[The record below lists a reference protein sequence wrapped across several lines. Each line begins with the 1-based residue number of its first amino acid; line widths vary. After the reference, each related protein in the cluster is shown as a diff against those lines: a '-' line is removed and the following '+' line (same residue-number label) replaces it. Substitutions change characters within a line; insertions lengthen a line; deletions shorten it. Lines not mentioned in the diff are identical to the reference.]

1 MDDGGTIEECPLVL
15 ADLFHFQSL
24 RQVWRQSRSF
34 RWILG
39 LTLVYLAARLAI
51 QGLVLS
57 LVWAAGPA
65 ASETTLISNDLQIYL
80 AAANRLVQGEPLY
93 LQEALDKIAV
103 FQYAPAYALFFTL
116 FLWTPFGLVALGHSL
131 INMGAYILL
140 YLSWGRLFR
149 RLGLARAEEMLAW
162 TLPVWIVF
170 AGFWGDLAYLNIYI
184 ITALFCT
191 WLIEAVLE
199 EKLGWSLLW
208 ISLLLQAKP
217 YLAFPLVLPLLLGRP
232 RFFFKLL
239 TLALASY
246 VAIVGLTLLAVGPAY
261 GWQQHVEYVRFLAE
275 MTANFPWRDPE
286 NDFLGYNHSIL
297 QVVFYLLGVT
307 PAALRLAT
315 GIKLLLLLPLGWI
328 SLRHLLRSRSGLFA
342 YKKTG
347 EVLETSPISPQFHL
361 DLVFA
366 FYAGAMIWL
375 DIVWEMTLGIV
386 VFAYLLATLEQR
398 TVRAWCWLIFLPYAL
413 LDIWQVASFV
423 LFGQAIFAEG
433 LYIWTDPS
441 IYLPMVMLVIL
452 FFYALLVKRLWASPY
467 PATEPRDMRAVEPAR
482 QALG

>member
-1 MDDGGTIEECPLVL
+1 ML
-15 ADLFHFQSL
+15 ADLFNFQSL
-24 RQVWRQSRSF
+24 HQIRRQSRAF
-34 RWILG
+34 RWILS
-39 LTLVYLAARLAI
+39 LALVYLGARLAI

-57 LVWAAGPA
+57 QVWAAGPA
-65 ASETTLISNDLQIYL
+65 ASETTLVSNDLQIYL
-80 AAANRLVQGEPLY
+80 AAANRLVHGEPLY

-103 FQYAPAYALFFTL
+103 FQYTPAYALFFTP
-116 FLWTPFGLVALGHSL
+116 FRWIPFGLVALGHSL
-131 INMGAYILL
+131 INIGAYILL
-140 YLSWGRLFR
+140 YLWWGRLFR

-170 AGFWGDLAYLNIYI
+170 AGFWGDLAYLNIYV
-184 ITALFCT
+184 ITALLCT

-217 YLAFPLVLPLLLGRP
+217 YLAFPLVLPLILGRP
-232 RFFFKLL
+232 RFFFKLFLL
-239 TLALASY
+239 TVAGYA
-246 VAIVGLTLLAVGPAY
+246 AIVGLTLLAVGPAY
-261 GWQQHVEYVRFLAE
+261 GWQQHIEYFRFLAE

-286 NDFLGYNHSIL
+286 SDFLGYNHSIL
-297 QVVFYLLGVT
+297 QIVFYLWGVT

-315 GIKLLLLLPLGWI
+315 GIKLLLLLPLGWV
-328 SLRHLLRSRSGLFA
+328 SLRHFLRSLSGLFA

-347 EVLETSPISPQFHL
+347 AVSETTPISPQLYL
-361 DLVFA
+361 DLAFA

-386 VFAYLLATLEQR
+386 LFAYLLATLEQR
-398 TVRAWCWLIFLPYAL
+398 AARAWCWLIFLPYAL

-423 LFGQAIFAEG
+423 AFGQAILAEG

-441 IYLPMVMLVIL
+441 IYLPLVMLVIL
-452 FFYALLVKRLWASPY
+452 FFYALLVKRLWASPL
-467 PATEPRDMRAVEPAR
+467 PAVEPRDIRAVEPAR